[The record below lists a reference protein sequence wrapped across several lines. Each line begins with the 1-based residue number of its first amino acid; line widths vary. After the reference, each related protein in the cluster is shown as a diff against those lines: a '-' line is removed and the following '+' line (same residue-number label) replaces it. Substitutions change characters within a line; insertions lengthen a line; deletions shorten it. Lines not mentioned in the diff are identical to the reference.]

1 MQLAWLSLAIITT
14 VGYHLVMKVTPTAV
28 NPFLSLAATYALGA
42 AVFLACFALA
52 PDGPTLREG
61 LKPLNWTAIALAV
74 MVVGLDVGFLM
85 LYRSGFEVSLGQIV
99 TQSAAALDPRGRGHR
114 PVPGEDQCRES
125 RRHRAVRVGP
135 VADQSEVALTA
146 NGGRFLLHHGLAN

>member
-1 MQLAWLSLAIITT
+1 MQFAWLALAVVTT
-14 VGYHLVMKVTPTAV
+14 VGYHLVMKVTPAAV
-28 NPFLSLAATYALGA
+28 NPFLSLAASYTLGA

-61 LKPLNWTAIALAV
+61 LKPLNWTVLGLTV

-99 TQSAAALDPRGRGHR
+99 TQSGAALILVVAGIALF
-114 PVPGEDQCRES
+114 REKIN
-125 RRHRAVRVGP
+125 AANLAGIALC
-135 VADQSEVALTA
+135 VA
-146 NGGRFLLHHGLAN
+146 GLWLINRK